1 MSFFPDQH
9 QESNAAEF
17 NTTKTSKSFTVVK
30 MLMTLIHV
38 TDTIAC
44 LPSRYIISVRTKY
57 RPHNMD
63 RFTCTTLGKSNRYS
77 EDNSVCKHRV
87 STWRLFCDVTSFM
100 WCSNSCHISWCYVI
114 CIKSREVLPNFGFE
128 EKGRI
133 DHIGVL
139 QTSVY
144 QFTVSSLLALYY
156 SNITHVCDPYS
167 APS

>member
-1 MSFFPDQH
+1 MSSGAWTLLDIYQSRSTAYPFPAGLDPCYLLDRHSYALKCIYRVTSLMDRFWCFMETISPRSTCVFFPDQH

-87 STWRLFCDVTSFM
+87 ST
-100 WCSNSCHISWCYVI
+100 
-114 CIKSREVLPNFGFE
+114 
-128 EKGRI
+128 
-133 DHIGVL
+133 
-139 QTSVY
+139 
-144 QFTVSSLLALYY
+144 
-156 SNITHVCDPYS
+156 
-167 APS
+167 